1 MSKSTFF
8 AMWSETSVYMLKNT
22 HISSVFNVKLKP
34 EKQKYTK
41 EDRRLSK
48 NKKKCPKKNI
58 HDINEIH
65 SSGTKRC
72 STEQLSSLKGACVS
86 YRDCVLLCEHVL
98 MCTCV
103 FKLLTLNY
111 FQPFTCQRRFFRENV
126 SELAGWLTLPK
137 GD

>member
-48 NKKKCPKKNI
+48 NKKKCPKKTFMI
-58 HDINEIH
+58 
-65 SSGTKRC
+65 
-72 STEQLSSLKGACVS
+72 
-86 YRDCVLLCEHVL
+86 
-98 MCTCV
+98 
-103 FKLLTLNY
+103 
-111 FQPFTCQRRFFRENV
+111 
-126 SELAGWLTLPK
+126 
-137 GD
+137 